1 MTPRALPPRR
11 GVGRGWSAVWIA
23 GGLGCA
29 AALLANLSFSELDPV
44 TTWGKSYGIAA
55 GVLLMAAASYA
66 VRRRM
71 PRLGPWTSHAWL
83 QVHRL
88 AGTFFFVLVLMH
100 SGFRW
105 PAGALGRALWILSF
119 WTVLSGMIGTVIQR
133 WIPRVLSS
141 GLTTEVHYD
150 RIPALVGTVAARAE
164 TTVASCSEPVRRY
177 YQTALAG
184 VMSGP
189 QPRLIYFVDI
199 TGGIH
204 ARVKDFDYLS
214 RFVDPVEAKRVAELR
229 DLFKT
234 KLEMDAHYT
243 LQRALRW
250 WVFAHV
256 PLVGFLVVLVVL
268 HVMSVLYY

>member
-1 MTPRALPPRR
+1 MTPRAFPSLR
-11 GVGRGWSAVWIA
+11 GVGRGWSAVPIA
-23 GGLGCA
+23 AGLCCA
-29 AALLANLSFSELDPV
+29 AALMANLSFSELDPV

-55 GVLLMAAASYA
+55 GVLLLTAASYA

-71 PRLGPWTSHAWL
+71 PRRAPWTSHAWL
-83 QVHRL
+83 QVHRF
-88 AGTFFFVLVLMH
+88 AGMFFFVLVLMH
-100 SGFRW
+100 TGFRW
-105 PAGALGRALWILSF
+105 PAGVLGRAMWILSF
-119 WTVLSGMIGTVIQR
+119 WTVLTGLIGVVIQR

-150 RIPALVGTVAARAE
+150 RIPALVGTVAERAE
-164 TTVASCSEPVRRY
+164 TTVASCSESVRRY
-177 YQTALAG
+177 YRTALAG
-184 VMSGP
+184 VMTGP

-199 TGGIH
+199 TGGIQ

-214 RFVDPVEAKRVAELR
+214 RFVDPVEATRVAELR

-250 WVFAHV
+250 WLYAHV
-256 PLVGFLVVLVVL
+256 PLVGVLVVLVVL
-268 HVMSVLYY
+268 HVISVLYY